1 MYFSLKEP
9 LRIISKSQKFFKIS
23 PQKGLQ
29 AIKKDVD

>member
-1 MYFSLKEP
+1 MYFSSKE
-9 LRIISKSQKFFKIS
+9 LVQIISKSQKFFKIS